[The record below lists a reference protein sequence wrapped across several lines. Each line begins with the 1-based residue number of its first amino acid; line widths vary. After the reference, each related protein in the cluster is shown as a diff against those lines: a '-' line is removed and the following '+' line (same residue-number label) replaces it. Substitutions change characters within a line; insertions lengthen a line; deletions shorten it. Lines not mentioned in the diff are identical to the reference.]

1 MTFLLAHL
9 SDPHIGPLPQP
20 ALRDLMGKRLTGFL
34 NWQRRSQLQDMAVL
48 ARLVE
53 DMQAHKPDHVA
64 MTGDIM
70 NLGLPAE
77 FPIAR
82 AWLETLGDPRDVS
95 FVPGNHD
102 AYVRG
107 SMPWLAETFRPW
119 TRDEEHDRTHY
130 PYMRVRGDMA
140 FIGLSSGIPTAP
152 FIASGRL
159 GHEQRAAF
167 IKLLDEARQRSLCRV
182 VLIHHPPY
190 RKGATIGR
198 GLSDSR
204 HFAAIIARH
213 GAELILHGHN
223 HRTMVE
229 HMRGPEGDVPVVGV
243 GSASAVPGTP
253 HHRAIYHLYRIEKS
267 GRRWTISGQ
276 ARGLLAGS
284 NEIGNA
290 GEVRVTRAT

>member
-119 TRDEEHDRTHY
+119 TRDEEHNRTHY

-159 GHEQRAAF
+159 GHEQREAF
-167 IKLLDEARQRSLCRV
+167 TRLLVDAKDRGLCRV

-204 HFAAIIARH
+204 HFGAIITRH

-229 HMRGPEGDVPVVGV
+229 HMRGPDGDVPVVGV

-253 HHRAIYHLYRIEKS
+253 HHRAIYHLYRIEKA
-267 GRRWTISGQ
+267 GRRWSISGQ
-276 ARGLLAGS
+276 ARGLLANS
-284 NEIGNA
+284 SEIGNA
-290 GEVRVTRAT
+290 GEVKVTR